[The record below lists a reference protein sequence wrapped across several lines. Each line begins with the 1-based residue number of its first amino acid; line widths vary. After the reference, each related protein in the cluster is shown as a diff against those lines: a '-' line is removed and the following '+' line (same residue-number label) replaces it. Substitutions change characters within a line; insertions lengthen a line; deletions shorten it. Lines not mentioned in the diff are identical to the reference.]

1 MLNVCHFAN
10 TIIGR
15 PGNIGVRTER
25 IIKALSEKGI
35 RGYCLSRISERR
47 STGFV
52 YRDMGWLGH
61 IPRILKAVKI
71 YLLPE
76 FNFRYP
82 AIKLFEWFA
91 LRHLPETLI
100 HFPGVA
106 HVWDACPNLI
116 RSLKS
121 AGYPVVL
128 DIPIAPGEYA
138 IRISAQYGLDFL
150 KVHQSSL
157 NFHRESYHLADIIL
171 APSQFVAE
179 ELVAVGVTQD
189 KIRVVEFGVD
199 VVSSTGNSSVVKQKL
214 ETLDFVFVGSVS
226 RRKGVDLLLNA
237 WGDARF
243 KDDRLHLCGRVF
255 PEINPYLK
263 HGDNG
268 SIVTPGFIKPFDY
281 LPKCDVFVFPSWL
294 EGSAKA
300 VYEAMACSLPV
311 IVTRSSGSIVRDGVD
326 GFVIDAGDTNALRER
341 MLWFKDN
348 PQQIKGM
355 GTAAAERVRDFT
367 WERYADR
374 VIGVYREL
382 VAKSSTPNSCSDL

>member
-10 TIIGR
+10 TIIGK

-25 IIKALSEKGI
+25 IIKALSEKGE

-47 STGFV
+47 SAGFV

-61 IPRILKAVKI
+61 IPRMLKAIKI

-82 AIKLFEWFA
+82 SIKLFEWFA
-91 LRHLPETLI
+91 LRHLPEALA
-100 HFPGVA
+100 HFRGVA

-116 RSLKS
+116 QSLKS

-138 IRISAQYGLDFL
+138 IRISQQYGLDFL

-157 NFHRESYHLADIIL
+157 DFHLESYHSADIIL

-179 ELVAVGVTQD
+179 ELVSIGIRQS

-199 VVSSTGNSSVVKQKL
+199 FVSRMEKSSVVKNAS
-214 ETLDFVFVGSVS
+214 EALDFVFVGSVS
-226 RRKGVDLLLNA
+226 RRKGVDLLLNV
-237 WGDARF
+237 WDDPRF
-243 KDDRLHLCGRVF
+243 KGDNLHLCGRIF
-255 PEINPYLK
+255 PEINPYLSR
-263 HGDNG
+263 DRS
-268 SIVTPGFIKPFDY
+268 SIFTPGFIKPFDY

-300 VYEAMACSLPV
+300 VYEAMACGLPV

-326 GFVIDAGDTNALRER
+326 GFVIEAGDTIALRER

-348 PQQIKGM
+348 PQQIRKM
-355 GTAAAERVRDFT
+355 GAAAAERVHDFT

-374 VIGVYREL
+374 VIGVYKEL
-382 VAKSSTPNSCSDL
+382 ADKSTS